1 MARFGSLLISRDFV
15 PNFYTKS

>member
-1 MARFGSLLISRDFV
+1 MARFGSLLISRNFV